1 MKQSLTAADVVAGHD
16 LTGKVALV
24 TGGHSGIGLETTK
37 ALAQAGAT
45 VVVGARSLDKA
56 KANLSKVHKVEIE
69 EIDLESPESVEQFAR
84 KVAAAHPQLHL
95 LINNAGVMR
104 PPQFTRDQRGYEW
117 QFGVNH
123 LGHFQLTGLLWPAL
137 KAANGAR
144 VVALSSIGHRY
155 APVSFD
161 DINFDRHP
169 YDKATAYGQSKTANA
184 LFAVE
189 LDRIGAPHGVRAFSA
204 HPGGVLTD
212 LIRYMSDEELATW
225 GIKRVG
231 DRLETA
237 PGAFKTPAEGAAT
250 SLWCALNPELNGH
263 GGAYCE
269 DCHLA
274 PLVPDDPAI
283 LYGVR
288 EYAIDPA
295 NAKKLW
301 ALSEQVTGVRYA

>member
-104 PPQFTRDQRGYEW
+104 PPQFTRDRRGYEW

-189 LDRIGAPHGVRAFSA
+189 LDRLGAPHGVRAFSA

-301 ALSEQVTGVRYA
+301 ALSEQITGVRYA